1 MFHITIKKVKVLLDK
16 LYKML
21 IYSKEYFKNRDLI

>member
-1 MFHITIKKVKVLLDK
+1 MFSITIKKVKVLLDK

-21 IYSKEYFKNRDLI
+21 IYNKEYFKNRDLI